1 MASTEDFN
9 QAVRQA
15 DKTLDLMTIEAYV
28 AWRMLHVVTFLG
40 FLGDV
45 FGQNDVAFCPMVS
58 RVFADAFWCV
68 YL

>member
-40 FLGDV
+40 F
-45 FGQNDVAFCPMVS
+45 
-58 RVFADAFWCV
+58 
-68 YL
+68 